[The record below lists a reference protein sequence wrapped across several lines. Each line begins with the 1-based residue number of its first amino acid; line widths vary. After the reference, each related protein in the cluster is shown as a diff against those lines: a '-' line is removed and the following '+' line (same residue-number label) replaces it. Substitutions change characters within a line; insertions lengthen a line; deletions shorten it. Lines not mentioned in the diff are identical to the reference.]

1 MGAGHHHGAAAAT
14 GGASNRRRLTL
25 AFCLTFLVF
34 LSQLVGSIITGSL
47 ALLVD
52 TAHMLTDVIGLLLA
66 LTAARLM
73 ERPATDTH
81 TWGFRRAEALSA
93 SLQALILLA
102 VGVYAMIEGVR
113 RLFEPAELASGTML
127 IFGIVGLVANV
138 IAMAILAG
146 GRGANLNMR
155 AAFLEVVNDAL
166 GSVAVIVS
174 ALLIAWFG
182 WERADSIAAIL
193 IAVLIVPRTI
203 SLLRS
208 SLSVLLEQTPKG
220 LDLADVRTHILGLPH
235 VLAVHDLHITRISS
249 DLPILTAHVTVEA
262 ECFTDGHAPEIL
274 ASLQTCVAE
283 HFPIRIDHA
292 TFQLEPE
299 GHGGHDALH
308 GEPGSRDPA

>member
-1 MGAGHHHGAAAAT
+1 MGAGHDHGSSLAT
-14 GGASNRRRLTL
+14 GGVSNRRRLTV

-34 LSQLVGSIITGSL
+34 LSQLVGAVVTGSL

-73 ERPATDTH
+73 ERPATDMH

-93 SLQALILLA
+93 SLQALILLS
-102 VGVYAMIEGVR
+102 VGVYAMVEGVR
-113 RLFEPAELASGTML
+113 RLFAPAELASGTML
-127 IFGIVGLVANV
+127 IFGIIGLVANL

-208 SLSVLLEQTPKG
+208 SIGVLLEQTPKG
-220 LDLADVRTHILGLPH
+220 LDLADVRAHILELPH
-235 VLAVHDLHITRISS
+235 VLAVHDLHVTRISS

-262 ECFTDGHAPEIL
+262 ECFMDGHAPEIL

-299 GHGGHDALH
+299 GHGGHNRLH
-308 GEPGSRDPA
+308 GERGGGDPA